1 MEDIMAKKTRIDE
14 LFEAGIDY
22 SVPIDRFARKAMP
35 LLNRLAKKMKNPIRS
50 GGAEYNDGGARI
62 YVNGRTSAKFL
73 TAYEKAVRKLAR
85 EHKELKKL
93 KLPVVSVELGGY
105 EIFISFC

>member
-1 MEDIMAKKTRIDE
+1 MTKKTRIDE
-14 LFEAGIDY
+14 LFEADIDY
-22 SVPIDRFARKAMP
+22 SMPIDRFAKKAKV
-35 LLNRLAKKMKNPIRS
+35 LLNKLAKEMKDPIRS
-50 GGAEYNDGGARI
+50 DGAEYNDAGARI
-62 YVNGRTSAKFL
+62 YVNGRTTAKFL

-93 KLPVVSVELGGY
+93 KLPVVSVDMGGY